1 MSSTI
6 GNASLF
12 SSSSSSASKTSSS
25 SSSSSSSSG
34 SKTSSTTSLTASDF
48 LTLFVKQIQNQ
59 DFNDPM
65 DNSEMMNQ
73 ITQLSNMQM
82 MQQMASYSKS
92 GYAMSLVGKTVTA
105 SRYDSSGNLDTT
117 TGTISKVSLVDEEYV
132 FYIKGKKYS
141 LDEIMEVKDASDDS
155 SAMDVSSYSVKA
167 SSVTN
172 SSATVKW
179 SIPTEDAAQASGLK
193 YTVYYSQN
201 GPFSTVSDVEKG
213 TRFGAANQQGLQG
226 ATITGLAASQ
236 AYYVNVLVT
245 DADGNKYVYSPTLV
259 VTNK

>member
-12 SSSSSSASKTSSS
+12 SSISSSASKTSSS
-25 SSSSSSSSG
+25 SSSS
-34 SKTSSTTSLTASDF
+34 TASSTTALTASDF

-105 SRYDSSGNLDTT
+105 SRYDSSGDLDTT

-141 LDEIMEVKDASDDS
+141 LDEIMEVQNGSDDS
-155 SAMDVSSYSVKA
+155 SSMDVSSFSIKA
-167 SSVTN
+167 SSVTSN
-172 SSATVKW
+172 SATVKW
-179 SIPTEDAAQASGLK
+179 SVPTEDAAQASGLK
-193 YTVYYSQN
+193 YTVYYSQK
-201 GPFSTVSDVEKG
+201 GPFSTVSDVESG
-213 TRFGAANQQGLQG
+213 TRFGAANQQGLLG

-245 DADGNKYVYSPTLV
+245 DADGNKYVYSPSLV